1 MLLGT
6 DELTILRGS
15 KFYGTWQWIN
25 SVTGDAEDFAGLTA
39 SVKIKNIH
47 EDFENAKNTYEVG
60 TATVEPLDIN
70 QNAFKGR
77 VDIELSKEE
86 TLLFAIPEGE
96 DDRYGESDFYAILE
110 ILLSTGE
117 VILQAKVRVIESLES
132 ETLNFLLDEK
142 DEAIIINGKL
152 DNILLRN
159 NEYVSTRDNLI
170 DVVIPT
176 ALLTYN
182 TNHDEKM
189 DIYNANYTN
198 KLDTYNSNDTSKTN
212 TYNQNHESK
221 LQEVNTLALNVQSN
235 KDLVDLAKANV
246 LTMKDDVQGNKESV
260 ALMKTAIETMLDNFD
275 DRFLGPKD
283 SDPILDNDGNPL
295 QIAAIYYNNLSKEL
309 RFYNGT
315 SWDSPV
321 AAAQTYALQASQS
334 ASDALASKNAA
345 KLSEDNAKFSELNA
359 QNLANQ
365 VANNYEPKNANVQSH
380 ISNNSNPH
388 GVTASQ
394 VGAYSI
400 SESDTIY
407 NQKVNISDIQNTLL
421 SIDTNKP
428 LSALQGKVL
437 KDLIDNIML
446 LLSSDNTALDS
457 IQEIVDLLEINRDTL
472 ALLGISN
479 ITGLVDALAAKVNI
493 ADVYNKT
500 ELDLKISYQQ
510 FDKPS
515 KGPLFIK
522 VSPSSIKITAGLKL
536 TVGTTSFKVIT
547 DYTLTLASDL
557 VGSTKAAG
565 TDYFVYAKADATFY
579 ISADDTIT
587 TDRLIGGFHYGLVGE
602 TEAPSG
608 EKTEEMMVRQRG
620 IWAASCWDL
629 KKRPS
634 SKSPRAKNFAFGIW
648 ADIYPADEDIAI
660 RGYSSPWKD
669 PYATTRVKA
678 KLAGGTT
685 EFGRGIPK
693 IPLAFKGNGTLTY
706 GKLNHWDACEIAASL
721 DMSLLSLAEFSLLAK
736 GVLENVSS
744 LTNAYETTMG
754 TIEHYPNLTS
764 EYLEQATGVQWM
776 WSSNL
781 ATSPTDTTWAWRAVT
796 GGRGQIY
803 STESSPIAVLLGG
816 NHDYGVYA
824 GSRASNWLNSIWNSY
839 WSVGCRFACR
849 DLELV

>member
-25 SVTGDAEDFAGLTA
+25 SVTDDPEDFADLTA

-47 EDFENAKNTYEVG
+47 EEFSNTKNTYEVG
-60 TATVEPLDIN
+60 TAIVEPLDVN
-70 QNAFKGR
+70 QNALKGR

-86 TLLFAIPEGE
+86 TLLLAIPKFE

-117 VILQAKVRVIESLES
+117 VILQAKVRVVESLES

-142 DEAIIINGKL
+142 DEAIVINGKL

-159 NEYVSTRDNLI
+159 NEYISTRDNLI
-170 DVVIPT
+170 DVVIPNT
-176 ALLTYN
+176 LLTYN
-182 TNHDEKM
+182 ANHNEKM
-189 DIYNANYTN
+189 DIYN
-198 KLDTYNSNDTSKTN
+198 
-212 TYNQNHESK
+212 QNHTSK
-221 LQEVNTLALNVQSN
+221 LQEVNTLTLNVQSN
-235 KDLVDLAKANV
+235 KDLVDQAKANV
-246 LTMKDDVQGNKESV
+246 LAMKDDVQGNKESV

-275 DRFLGPKD
+275 DRFLGQKD
-283 SDPILDNDGNPL
+283 SDPILDNDENPL
-295 QIAAIYYNNLSKEL
+295 QIAAIYYNNPAKEL
-309 RFYNGT
+309 RFYNGV

-321 AAAQTYALQASQS
+321 AAAQTYALQASQYS
-334 ASDALASKNAA
+334 SDALASKNAA
-345 KLSEDNAKFSELNA
+345 KLSEDNAKISEQNA
-359 QNLANQ
+359 QNLVNQ
-365 VANNYEPKNANVQSH
+365 VANNYEPKNQNIQSH
-380 ISNNSNPH
+380 ILNNTNPH
-388 GVTASQ
+388 ETTANQ

-400 SESDTIY
+400 IESDIKY
-407 NQKVNISDIQNTLL
+407 SQKVNILDIQDLL
-421 SIDTNKP
+421 TSTDSSKP
-428 LSALQGKVL
+428 LSANQGRIL
-437 KDLIDNIML
+437 KSFI
-446 LLSSDNTALDS
+446 DS
-457 IQEIVDLLEINRDTL
+457 ITTILNSNDTSLDELQEIVNFIKQNKSTLDTL
-472 ALLGISN
+472 TISN
-479 ITGLVDALAAKVNI
+479 IAGLQDILNFKVNVSEI
-493 ADVYNKT
+493 ENLINIDF
-500 ELDLKISYQQ
+500 KISSLL
-510 FDKPS
+510 FDKPA
-515 KGPLFIK
+515 KGPLFVK
-522 VSPSSIKITAGLKL
+522 VSPSSIKIPAGLKL

-565 TDYFVYAKADATFY
+565 TDYFVYAKNDATFY

-587 TDRLIGGFHYGLVGE
+587 IDRLIGGFHYGLVGE

-764 EYLEQATGVQWM
+764 EYLEQAAGVQWM
-776 WSSNL
+776 WSSTL
-781 ATSPTDTTWAWRAVT
+781 ATNPTGATWAYRAVT
-796 GGRGQIY
+796 ENRGQIY
-803 STESSPIAVLLGG
+803 STENSPIAVLLGG
-816 NHDYGVYA
+816 SRGDGVAA
-824 GSRASNWLNSIWNSY
+824 GSRASVWYHYVWNSIWSI
-839 WSVGCRFACR
+839 GCRFACR